1 MDIFVFVF
9 DSIVQGKLKDRIIW
23 PIKGLPG
30 NRIFLDIAQKD
41 KDERITKEM
50 AQNVYKDIY
59 EEIKATKDKKK
70 VAKMQNGSWY
80 RIYQKYE
87 NQAQVYISQRD
98 YLLLR
103 DMTIMTLWI
112 GVIHFLLSWFLK
124 RSVPIE
130 LIKMLVAEFLLL
142 WIAARVK
149 GERFT
154 YNVIAKDVAKYY
166 EENKTGAV
174 ILK

>member
-1 MDIFVFVF
+1 
-9 DSIVQGKLKDRIIW
+9 
-23 PIKGLPG
+23 
-30 NRIFLDIAQKD
+30 
-41 KDERITKEM
+41 
-50 AQNVYKDIY
+50 
-59 EEIKATKDKKK
+59 
-70 VAKMQNGSWY
+70 MQNGSWY